1 MLVDSGSSSAGLHS
15 SEAGRLPSSGVTL
28 KVNEVHYALSLVS
41 GPEEALSC
49 SYSLDR

>member
-1 MLVDSGSSSAGLHS
+1 MLVCTAVKPV
-15 SEAGRLPSSGVTL
+15 RLPSSGVIL

-41 GPEEALSC
+41 GPEEAISC